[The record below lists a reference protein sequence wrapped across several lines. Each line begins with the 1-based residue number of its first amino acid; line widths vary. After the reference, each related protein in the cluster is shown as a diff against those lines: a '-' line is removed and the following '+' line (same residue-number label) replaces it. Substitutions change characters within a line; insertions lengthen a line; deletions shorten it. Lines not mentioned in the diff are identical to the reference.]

1 MGANGQAGSMAIGNT
16 LMLLMKPP
24 TAQGGSALKFSTSG
38 TLPRNPESIFSACT
52 GLEACRVAWFDR
64 KRRLANPSIF
74 RRTTAARFRL
84 KFRHDYADIRVVKPA
99 PAKEKPSA
107 SASLAL
113 PGQRFV
119 ARQPILDRSQ
129 NVFGYELLFRN
140 GVEDYFNADPEL
152 AARST
157 LDSSLLYGINTICD
171 KRRAFLNCTC
181 EVLFKDLITLLP
193 PNQTVAEILET
204 VEPEDRVIA
213 ACKRLK
219 AAGYLI
225 ALDDF
230 APNDPRIPLVEFADI
245 IKVDIRA
252 TRPEERAGMMRRFGS
267 PTCKMLAEKLET
279 PHEYRQARDM
289 GFVYFQG
296 YFFCRPEVVIGR
308 EVPAS
313 RLHYIRLLEMVS
325 RREMDMR
332 ELERMLKKEAS
343 ICYRLLR
350 YLNSPLFGFVLEIK
364 SIRHAIAIL
373 GEREMRRWIRLV
385 VTVGAAEQRCSE
397 LVLMGLARARF
408 CELLSDRLQSN
419 TDLFL
424 MGLLSIMD
432 AILEVSMDV
441 LLEQLP
447 VERETKTALLGQ
459 KSSLR
464 PLYQLMLAQESG
476 EWSQSSALAKQ
487 LKLSDEEVAS
497 AWWQALQWAQDAIS
511 GV

>member
-1 MGANGQAGSMAIGNT
+1 MVVVFGPQAPIGKSFN
-16 LMLLMKPP
+16 
-24 TAQGGSALKFSTSG
+24 F
-38 TLPRNPESIFSACT
+38 
-52 GLEACRVAWFDR
+52 R
-64 KRRLANPSIF
+64 K
-74 RRTTAARFRL
+74 TTAARFCL
-84 KFRHDYADIRVVKPA
+84 KFRHGYADIRGVKPA
-99 PAKEKPSA
+99 PAKEKTSA
-107 SASLAL
+107 SNVLAL

-119 ARQPILDRSQ
+119 ARQPILDRTQ

-157 LDSSLLYGINTICD
+157 LDSSLLYGINMLCD
-171 KRRAFLNCTC
+171 KRRAFVNCTC

-204 VEPEDRVIA
+204 VEPEDRVIE

-230 APNDPRIPLVEFADI
+230 APNDPRVVLIEFADI
-245 IKVDIRA
+245 IKIDIRA
-252 TRPEERAGMMRRFGS
+252 TGPEERAGMMRRFGS
-267 PTCKMLAEKLET
+267 PKCKMLAEKLET
-279 PHEYRQARDM
+279 PHEFYQARDM

-296 YFFCRPEVVIGR
+296 YFFCRPEIVTGR

-325 RREMDMR
+325 HRELDMR
-332 ELERMLKKEAS
+332 ELEKMLKQEAS
-343 ICYRLLR
+343 LCYRLLR
-350 YLNSPLFGFVLEIK
+350 YLNSPLFGLALEIK
-364 SIRHAIAIL
+364 SIRHAIAVL

-408 CELLSDRLQSN
+408 CELLSSRLQSN

-447 VERETKTALLGQ
+447 VERETKTTLLGQ
-459 KSSLR
+459 NTSLR

-487 LKLSDEEVAS
+487 LKLPDEEVAS
-497 AWWQALQWAQDAIS
+497 AWWQALQWAQDATS

>member
-1 MGANGQAGSMAIGNT
+1 MHGY
-16 LMLLMKPP
+16 
-24 TAQGGSALKFSTSG
+24 
-38 TLPRNPESIFSACT
+38 
-52 GLEACRVAWFDR
+52 RVRPHAPVGKSFDFR
-64 KRRLANPSIF
+64 KTN
-74 RRTTAARFRL
+74 AARFCL
-84 KFRHDYADIRVVKPA
+84 KFRHGYADIRGVRPA
-99 PAKEKPSA
+99 PAKEKTSR
-107 SASLAL
+107 SNSLAL

-157 LDSSLLYGINTICD
+157 LDSSLLYGINMLCD
-171 KRRAFLNCTC
+171 RRRAFVNCTR

-193 PNQTVAEILET
+193 PHQTVAEILET

-267 PTCKMLAEKLET
+267 PACKMLAEKLET

-296 YFFCRPEVVIGR
+296 YFFCRPEIVIGR

-332 ELERMLKKEAS
+332 ELEKMLKQEAS
-343 ICYRLLR
+343 LCYRLLR
-350 YLNSPLFGFVLEIK
+350 YLNSPLFGFPLEIK
-364 SIRHAIAIL
+364 SIRHAIAVL

-397 LVLMGLARARF
+397 LVLMGLTRARF

-432 AILEVSMDV
+432 AILEINMDV

-459 KSSLR
+459 NSSLR

-487 LKLSDEEVAS
+487 LKLPDEEVAS
-497 AWWQALQWAQDAIS
+497 TWWQALRWAQEATS
-511 GV
+511 SV

>member
-1 MGANGQAGSMAIGNT
+1 MH
-16 LMLLMKPP
+16 
-24 TAQGGSALKFSTSG
+24 
-38 TLPRNPESIFSACT
+38 
-52 GLEACRVAWFDR
+52 W
-64 KRRLANPSIF
+64 RRLRPQAPVRQIPSF
-74 RRTTAARFRL
+74 RRMTAALFRL
-84 KFRHDYADIRVVKPA
+84 KFCLGYADGRGVKPA
-99 PAKEKPSA
+99 PATEKA
-107 SASLAL
+107 SASNSLAV

-119 ARQPILDRSQ
+119 ARQPIFDRSQ

-140 GVEDYFNADPEL
+140 GVEDYFNTDPEL

-157 LDSSLLYGINTICD
+157 LDSSLLYGINTLCD
-171 KRRAFLNCTC
+171 NRRAFVNCTS

-219 AAGYLI
+219 TAGYLI
-225 ALDDF
+225 CLDDF
-230 APNDPRIPLVEFADI
+230 APNDPRMPLCEFADI
-245 IKVDIRA
+245 IKVDFRA
-252 TRPEERAGMMRRFGS
+252 TRPEQRAGMIRRFAS

-279 PHEYRQARDM
+279 PHEFQQARDM

-296 YFFCRPEVVIGR
+296 YFFCRPELVVGR

-313 RLHYIRLLEMVS
+313 RLHYVRLLEMVS
-325 RREMDMR
+325 RSEIDLR
-332 ELERMLKKEAS
+332 ELEKMLKQEAS

-350 YLNSPLFGFVLEIK
+350 YLNSPVFGFALEIK
-364 SIRHAIAIL
+364 SIRHAMAVL
-373 GEREMRRWIRLV
+373 GERELRRWIRLV
-385 VTVGAAEQRCSE
+385 VTVGAAEQKCSE

-408 CELLSDRLQSN
+408 CELLSTRLKSN

-432 AILEVSMDV
+432 AILEVSMEV

-447 VERETKTALLGQ
+447 VESETKGALLGQ
-459 KSSLR
+459 NSSLR

-476 EWSQSSALAKQ
+476 EWSQSSQLAKQ
-487 LKLSDEEVAS
+487 LQLPDEEVAS
-497 AWWQALQWAQDAIS
+497 TWWQALQWAQEATS

>member
-1 MGANGQAGSMAIGNT
+1 M
-16 LMLLMKPP
+16 
-24 TAQGGSALKFSTSG
+24 TASQ
-38 TLPRNPESIFSACT
+38 
-52 GLEACRVAWFDR
+52 
-64 KRRLANPSIF
+64 
-74 RRTTAARFRL
+74 FRL
-84 KFRHDYADIRVVKPA
+84 KFLHDRADIRGVKPV
-99 PAKEKPSA
+99 PAKEKVSA
-107 SASLAL
+107 ALSLAL

-119 ARQPILDRSQ
+119 ARQPIFDRAQ
-129 NVFGYELLFRN
+129 NVFGYEILFRN

-152 AARST
+152 AARAT
-157 LDSSLLYGINTICD
+157 LDSSLLYGIETLCD
-171 KRRAFLNCTC
+171 NKRAFVNCTR

-193 PNQTVAEILET
+193 PSQTVAEILET

-230 APNDPRIPLVEFADI
+230 APNDPRIPLCEFADI
-245 IKVDIRA
+245 IKVDFRA

-267 PTCKMLAEKLET
+267 AKCKMLAEKLEA
-279 PHEYRQARDM
+279 PHEFHQARDM

-296 YFFCRPEVVIGR
+296 YFFCRPEVVVGR

-313 RLHYIRLLEMVS
+313 RLHYLRLLEMVC
-325 RREMDMR
+325 RPEIDMR
-332 ELERMLKKEAS
+332 EFEKMLKQESS
-343 ICYRLLR
+343 ISYRLLR
-350 YLNSPLFGFVLEIK
+350 YLNSPVFGFALEIK
-364 SIRHAIAIL
+364 SIRHAMAVL
-373 GEREMRRWIRLV
+373 GEREMRRWVRLV
-385 VTVGAAEQRCSE
+385 VTVGAAEQKCSE
-397 LVLMGLARARF
+397 LILMGLARARF
-408 CELLSDRLQSN
+408 CELLSTRLKSN

-424 MGLLSIMD
+424 MGLLSVMD

-447 VERETKTALLGQ
+447 VEHETKTALLGQ
-459 KSSLR
+459 NSSLR

-476 EWSQSSALAKQ
+476 EWSQSSELAKQ

-497 AWWQALQWAQDAIS
+497 TWWQALQWAQEATS

>member
-1 MGANGQAGSMAIGNT
+1 MHGYRVRPQAPVGKS
-16 LMLLMKPP
+16 
-24 TAQGGSALKFSTSG
+24 
-38 TLPRNPESIFSACT
+38 
-52 GLEACRVAWFDR
+52 FDFR
-64 KRRLANPSIF
+64 K
-74 RRTTAARFRL
+74 TTAAQFCL
-84 KFRHDYADIRVVKPA
+84 KFRHGYADIRGVKPA
-99 PAKEKPSA
+99 PAKEKDFRSN
-107 SASLAL
+107 SLAL

-157 LDSSLLYGINTICD
+157 LDSSLLYGINMLCD
-171 KRRAFLNCTC
+171 KRRAFVNCTC

-193 PNQTVAEILET
+193 PHQTVAEILET

-230 APNDPRIPLVEFADI
+230 APNDPRLPLVEFADI

-267 PTCKMLAEKLET
+267 PACKMLAEKLET

-296 YFFCRPEVVIGR
+296 YFFCRPEIVIGR

-332 ELERMLKKEAS
+332 ELEKMLKQEAS

-350 YLNSPLFGFVLEIK
+350 YLNSPLFGFPLEIK
-364 SIRHAIAIL
+364 SIRHAIAVL

-408 CELLSDRLQSN
+408 CELLSNRLQSN

-432 AILEVSMDV
+432 AVLEVSMEV

-447 VERETKTALLGQ
+447 VERETKTALLGRN
-459 KSSLR
+459 SSLR

-487 LKLSDEEVAS
+487 LKLLDEEVAS
-497 AWWQALQWAQDAIS
+497 TWWQALRWAQEATS
-511 GV
+511 SV

>member
-1 MGANGQAGSMAIGNT
+1 
-16 LMLLMKPP
+16 
-24 TAQGGSALKFSTSG
+24 
-38 TLPRNPESIFSACT
+38 
-52 GLEACRVAWFDR
+52 
-64 KRRLANPSIF
+64 
-74 RRTTAARFRL
+74 
-84 KFRHDYADIRVVKPA
+84 VKPA
-99 PAKEKPSA
+99 PASEEASA
-107 SASLAL
+107 SNSLAL

-119 ARQPILDRSQ
+119 ARQPIFDRAQ
-129 NVFGYELLFRN
+129 NVYGYEILFRN

-157 LDSSLLYGINTICD
+157 LDSSLLFSINTLCD
-171 KRRAFLNCTC
+171 KRRAFVNCTR

-193 PNQTVAEILET
+193 PHQTVAEILET

-219 AAGYLI
+219 SFGYLI

-230 APNDPRIPLVEFADI
+230 APNDPRLPLVEFADI

-252 TRPEERAGMMRRFGS
+252 TRPEERARMMRRFGS
-267 PTCKMLAEKLET
+267 PKCKMLAEKLET
-279 PHEYRQARDM
+279 PHEFHQARDM

-296 YFFCRPEVVIGR
+296 YFFCRPEIVIGH

-325 RREMDMR
+325 RSEMDMR
-332 ELERMLKKEAS
+332 ELERMLKQEAS
-343 ICYRLLR
+343 LSYRLLR
-350 YLNSPLFGFVLEIK
+350 YLNSPVFGFALEIK
-364 SIRHAIAIL
+364 S
-373 GEREMRRWIRLV
+373 IRLV
-385 VTVGAAEQRCSE
+385 VTVGAAEQTCNE

-408 CELLSDRLQSN
+408 CELLSNRVRAD

-432 AILEVSMDV
+432 AILEVTMDV

-447 VERETKTALLGQ
+447 VDRETKAALLGQ
-459 KSSLR
+459 SSSLR

-476 EWSQSSALAKQ
+476 KWSESSELAKQ
-487 LKLSDEEVAS
+487 LELPEGEVAS
-497 AWWQALQWAQDAIS
+497 TWWQALQWAQEAS